1 MFKKPMGFVKKT
13 RTQVGSSAISQAVG
27 VTGTAF
33 SANTAA
39 TASRSVPA
47 SPPHNPVEREQP
59 SYTSEQEVE
68 RCWLDRFLNQ
78 ID

>member
-39 TASRSVPA
+39 TASPQGKKKKQKSVSSA
-47 SPPHNPVEREQP
+47 IVGSGINAKGINSNV
-59 SYTSEQEVE
+59 
-68 RCWLDRFLNQ
+68 
-78 ID
+78 I

>member
-33 SANTAA
+33 SANTGP
-39 TASRSVPA
+39 TSSPQGKKKKQKSVSSA
-47 SPPHNPVEREQP
+47 IVGGGIHGKGLSANVM
-59 SYTSEQEVE
+59 
-68 RCWLDRFLNQ
+68 
-78 ID
+78 